1 MCKILHKKEA
11 LRTIS
16 LLLYNCIMTT
26 HEKINQITNKI
37 VKEYQPEKIILFG
50 SYAWGKPH
58 EWSDVD
64 LFIVK
69 KSKKRRIDREFELRM
84 KLFGNHFPP
93 MDLLIYTP
101 DELQKRLNIEDFF
114 VKEIMDKGKILYER

>member
-1 MCKILHKKEA
+1 MNFQK
-11 LRTIS
+11 TI
-16 LLLYNCIMTT
+16 NEIRD
-26 HEKINQITNKI
+26 KI
-37 VKEYQPEKIILFG
+37 VREYKPEKIILFG

-69 KSKKRRIDREFELRM
+69 KSKKRRIEREYELRM
-84 KLFGNHFPP
+84 KLIDDNFPP

-101 DELQKRLNIEDFF
+101 KEVEKRFEIGDFF
-114 VKEIMDKGKILYER
+114 IQDIFSKGIILYGQ